1 MVDLD
6 SERRG
11 QAKDYAR
18 MICRISFF
26 ERGLTAF
33 FCDAINHSS
42 GIYNDD
48 YQAH

>member
-1 MVDLD
+1 MADLD

-26 ERGLTAF
+26 ELGLTAF
-33 FCDAINHSS
+33 FL
-42 GIYNDD
+42 
-48 YQAH
+48 